1 MKRTALLFLAAAT
14 PTFAQQ
20 SVSIDL
26 TGLQL
31 KNATNQSRTSSPNTI
46 SPSFRY
52 SYVISGNVRGFG
64 GAFGFLYPTST
75 PLATVLEDLAPGS
88 SSMLSG
94 TFDNCT
100 GTHPLSPTPT
110 TTSGQTTV
118 SGIQVTYSFTLGS
131 GIDGNNIAS
140 FSISNVTLNPSI
152 LIGYL
157 QFVNGTSVITRVNH
171 CPANC
176 DDSTVAPVLNA
187 NDFQCFLNK
196 FAAADPGANCDC
208 STAEPVLNAND
219 FQCFINKFAAGC
231 T

>member
-1 MKRTALLFLAAAT
+1 MVLAPARSVVPCSRRGPACRQPYFTREQPMKRTALLFLAAAT

-46 SPSFRY
+46 SPSFRF
-52 SYVISGNVRGFG
+52 SSVISGHVRGFG

-100 GTHPLSPTPT
+100 GTHPLSPTDRK
-110 TTSGQTTV
+110 S
-118 SGIQVTYSFTLGS
+118 
-131 GIDGNNIAS
+131 
-140 FSISNVTLNPSI
+140 
-152 LIGYL
+152 
-157 QFVNGTSVITRVNH
+157 TR
-171 CPANC
+171 
-176 DDSTVAPVLNA
+176 
-187 NDFQCFLNK
+187 
-196 FAAADPGANCDC
+196 
-208 STAEPVLNAND
+208 
-219 FQCFINKFAAGC
+219 
-231 T
+231 